1 MKRNNPSSPLQP
13 TNFPP
18 GQYRILVVD
27 DDPGLLKL
35 LSLRLE
41 ANGYEVE
48 TASNGRQ
55 ALGRISARPPQL
67 VITDL
72 RMQGMDGMDLFDAIQ
87 KQAPALPVIMLT
99 AHGSIPDAV
108 RATRKGMFS
117 YLTKPFDA
125 RELLQC
131 IQDALCHAPAETDS
145 VACGEEA
152 WRENIIGG
160 SPAMVALLE
169 KAHRVA
175 QTDVSVLIQSPS
187 GTGKELLARALHLA
201 SSRREAPFLPVNCA
215 AIPENLLESELF
227 GHRRGAFTGATSNR
241 KGLFESA
248 DGGSLFLDEIGDM
261 PLEFQAKLLRVL
273 EDGEV
278 RPVGSSSAFPV
289 DVRVISATHA
299 NLEQAIDE
307 GRFREDLY
315 YRLNVV
321 MLEIPPL
328 SRRREDIPLLAR
340 NFLQQAGERGCKA
353 RRFSP
358 EALRVLML
366 APWPGNVRQLLN
378 VVEQAAA
385 LSPTPVISEVL
396 IQEALRHR
404 QEEIAPLAEAQQE
417 FERDYLVDLLQATGG
432 NVTRAARLARRNRTE
447 FYRLLHRHE
456 LEPELFRRG

>member
-1 MKRNNPSSPLQP
+1 
-13 TNFPP
+13 
-18 GQYRILVVD
+18 VVD

-35 LSLRLE
+35 LSLRLQ
-41 ANGYEVE
+41 ANGYQVE
-48 TASNGRQ
+48 TATGGRQ

-72 RMQGMDGMDLFDAIQ
+72 RMQDMDGMDLFDAIQ

-125 RELLQC
+125 RELLQG
-131 IQDALCHAPAETDS
+131 IQEALQHAPRETALDS
-145 VACGEEA
+145 GMEEA
-152 WRENIIGG
+152 WRENIIAS
-160 SPAMVALLE
+160 SPAMVNLLE
-169 KAHRVA
+169 KTYRVA

-187 GTGKELLARALHLA
+187 GTGKELLARALHQA
-201 SSRREAPFLPVNCA
+201 SPRRAAPFLPVNCA

-248 DGGSLFLDEIGDM
+248 DGGTLFLDEIGDM

-299 NLEQAIDE
+299 DLEQAIEE

-340 NFLQQAGERGCKA
+340 KFLQQAGKRGCKA

-385 LSPTPVISEVL
+385 LAPTAVISDVL

-404 QEEIAPLAEAQQE
+404 QERIAPLAEAQQE
-417 FERDYLVDLLQATGG
+417 FERQYLVDLMQATGG

>member
-1 MKRNNPSSPLQP
+1 LQP
-13 TNFPP
+13 TSLPQ
-18 GQYRILVVD
+18 GQHRILVVD

-35 LSLRLE
+35 LSLRLR
-41 ANGYEVE
+41 ANGYIVE
-48 TASNGRQ
+48 TASSGRQ
-55 ALGRISARPPQL
+55 ALGRICARPPQL

-99 AHGSIPDAV
+99 AHGNIPDAV

-125 RELLQC
+125 GELLHS
-131 IQDALCHAPAETDS
+131 IRDALQHAPLEIWAETAD
-145 VACGEEA
+145 GES
-152 WRENIIGG
+152 WREKIIGS
-160 SPAMVALLE
+160 SPAMAALLE
-169 KAHRVA
+169 KTHRVA

-201 SSRREAPFLPVNCA
+201 SPRREAPFLPVNCA

-248 DGGSLFLDEIGDM
+248 HGGSLFLDEIGDM

-289 DVRVISATHA
+289 DVRVVSATHA
-299 NLEQAIDE
+299 NLEQAIEE

-328 SRRREDIPLLAR
+328 SQRREDIPLLAR
-340 NFLQQAGERGCKA
+340 HFLQQAGERGCKA

-385 LSPTPVISEVL
+385 LSPVPVVSEAL

-404 QEEIAPLAEAQQE
+404 PEEITPLAQAQRE
-417 FERDYLVDLLQATGG
+417 FERDYLVDLLQATAG
-432 NVTRAARLARRNRTE
+432 NVTLAARLAKRNRTE
-447 FYRLLHRHE
+447 FYRLLRRHE
-456 LEPELFRRG
+456 LEPELFRRS

>member
-1 MKRNNPSSPLQP
+1 M
-13 TNFPP
+13 
-18 GQYRILVVD
+18 VD

-35 LSLRLE
+35 LSLRLQ
-41 ANGYEVE
+41 ANGYQVE
-48 TASNGRQ
+48 TATGGRQ

-72 RMQGMDGMDLFDAIQ
+72 RMQDMDGMDLFDAIQ

-125 RELLQC
+125 RELLQG
-131 IQDALCHAPAETDS
+131 IQEALQHAPRETALDS
-145 VACGEEA
+145 GMEEA
-152 WRENIIGG
+152 WRENIIAS
-160 SPAMVALLE
+160 SPAMVNLLE
-169 KAHRVA
+169 KTYRVA

-187 GTGKELLARALHLA
+187 GTGKELLARALHQA
-201 SSRREAPFLPVNCA
+201 SPRRAAPFLPVNCA

-248 DGGSLFLDEIGDM
+248 DGGTLFLDEIGDM

-299 NLEQAIDE
+299 DLEQAIEE

-340 NFLQQAGERGCKA
+340 KFLQQAGKRGCKA

-385 LSPTPVISEVL
+385 LAPTAVISDVL

-404 QEEIAPLAEAQQE
+404 QERIAPLAEAQQE
-417 FERDYLVDLLQATGG
+417 FERQYLVDLMQATGG

>member
-1 MKRNNPSSPLQP
+1 M
-13 TNFPP
+13 PP
-18 GQYRILVVD
+18 GRHRILVVD

-35 LSLRLE
+35 LSLRLQ
-41 ANGYEVE
+41 ANGYVVE
-48 TASNGRQ
+48 TASSARQ
-55 ALGRISARPPQL
+55 ALGRISARTPQL

-72 RMQGMDGMDLFDAIQ
+72 RMQGMDGMALFDAIQ

-125 RELLQC
+125 GELLQS
-131 IQDALCHAPAETDS
+131 IHDALRHAPVEADTGTDG
-145 VACGEEA
+145 GE
-152 WRENIIGG
+152 WREQIIGS
-160 SPAMVALLE
+160 SPAMAALLE

-175 QTDVSVLIQSPS
+175 QTDVSVFIQSPS
-187 GTGKELLARALHLA
+187 GTGKELLARALHRA
-201 SSRREAPFLPVNCA
+201 SPRREGPFLPVNCA

-241 KGLFESA
+241 QGLFESA
-248 DGGSLFLDEIGDM
+248 HEGTLFLDEIGDM

-289 DVRVISATHA
+289 DVRVVSATHQ
-299 NLEQAIDE
+299 NLEQAIEE

-340 NFLQQAGERGCKA
+340 HFLQQAGERGCKA
-353 RRFSP
+353 RRFSAD
-358 EALRVLML
+358 ALQALML
-366 APWPGNVRQLLN
+366 APWPGNVRQLYN

-385 LSPTPVISEVL
+385 LSSTPVISETL

-404 QEEIAPLAEAQQE
+404 PEEIEPLAQAQQT
-417 FERDYLVDLLQATGG
+417 FERDYLVGLLQATAG

-456 LEPELFRRG
+456 LEPELFRRR